1 VLTIR
6 LTTKVRQHGSRDMA
20 GTDPSSHTD
29 LESTVLPSL
38 LRYGL
43 DALDTLGHGRSNGDQ
58 KSKPYGPEAH
68 SVAEFA

>member
-1 VLTIR
+1 
-6 LTTKVRQHGSRDMA
+6 MA